1 MNPDT
6 SKSSMTVNSLMQWGV
21 AISIAVPIIL
31 FALLAFISLNA
42 DHNAFLYVDTAFAF
56 LALIVVF
63 GVNQWVQRRV
73 RERLASLADVCRDFS
88 SGDRTVRAVVNGDDE
103 VALLS
108 VSLNSLF
115 NGYTAPNPSMVVG
128 GSMSAPL
135 QSTVEKF

>member
-42 DHNAFLYVDTAFAF
+42 DHNALLYVDTAFAF
-56 LALIVVF
+56 ITLIVVF

-73 RERLASLADVCRDFS
+73 RERLASLADNQIKECPSCSKVLRGEERFCFQCGLNLSSHPQLENCR
-88 SGDRTVRAVVNGDDE
+88 NC
-103 VALLS
+103 
-108 VSLNSLF
+108 N
-115 NGYTAPNPSMVVG
+115 
-128 GSMSAPL
+128 
-135 QSTVEKF
+135 KKI

>member
-21 AISIAVPIIL
+21 AISILFPIIL

-88 SGDRTVRAVVNGDDE
+88 SGDRAVRAVVDPR
-103 VALLS
+103 ARTQHR
-108 VSLNSLF
+108 F
-115 NGYTAPNPSMVVG
+115 APSGSDRKNHHGSESSRPAVG
-128 GSMSAPL
+128 
-135 QSTVEKF
+135 TEC